1 MVRLR
6 DAVACVFS
14 EWTLVQLA
22 ISNAWAGPGTA
33 SQVQRC
39 EARVVGMCERHVKRP
54 MTRDQFEDA
63 LLDLVDELRAIAD
76 DGSVQSIC
84 VVLAALHA
92 EALCDDATKPTPTTD
107 ALLKRAADAAARNAA
122 ALTQSARRAGDYDG
136 DSDLEFNLND
146 DDDDNDNN
154 NNNNNHNNN
163 FEDDDND
170 DVNETPGASSSSTS
184 VAAPAVAIV
193 AESKKSV
200 DASDAAVAADDAT
213 AAAAADDDDD
223 GWTTVASKA
232 ATKPKKKR

>member
-1 MVRLR
+1 MLRLR

-22 ISNAWAGPGTA
+22 VSNAWAGPGTA

-122 ALTQSARRAGDYDG
+122 ALSQSARRAGDYDG
-136 DSDLEFNLND
+136 DSDLEFNPND
-146 DDDDNDNN
+146 DDDDAGDGNRGSD
-154 NNNNNHNNN
+154 
-163 FEDDDND
+163 FEDDDDN
-170 DVNETPGASSSSTS
+170 PAASSSTSVS
-184 VAAPAVAIV
+184 VAAPAVAVV
-193 AESKKSV
+193 AESKTSV
-200 DASDAAVAADDAT
+200 DASDAADAP
-213 AAAAADDDDD
+213 AAAAAAAAAAADDDD